1 MRTPIAYGLGWPD
14 RLVSGVAP
22 LDLVATARLDFEAPD
37 EQRFPCLRLA
47 REAVAAGGTAMAV
60 CNAANE
66 VAVAAFL
73 DRQIRFTD
81 IPVVIERTLEQVSIV
96 EPTTLSVVEAADAE
110 ARANASGFLVDVQK
124 QASTVN
130 RI

>member
-1 MRTPIAYGLGWPD
+1 
-14 RLVSGVAP
+14 
-22 LDLVATARLDFEAPD
+22 
-37 EQRFPCLRLA
+37 
-47 REAVAAGGTAMAV
+47 V

-66 VAVAAFL
+66 IAVAAFL

-81 IPVVIERTLEQVSIV
+81 IPLVIERTLEQVSIV
-96 EPTTLSVVEAADAE
+96 EPATLSVVEAADAE
-110 ARANASGFLVDVQK
+110 ARDLACGFLADVQK